1 MFFAQPVEVEPRPG
15 YKIWVKYADG
25 PEGEVDLSSLV
36 GRGPYSAWNDLDFF
50 NDVHIDS
57 EMGVI
62 AWSNDVDVSPDAIYL
77 ELTGLPFGQVFTWM
91 QKPPTIGWML
101 EENESSDGAMPELV
115 EVKPGEGYRV
125 WLCYNDGV
133 SGELDLSY
141 LAGKGVFKSWA
152 DRAFFEQVSVGE
164 GGEISWPNEIDID
177 PFKLYMDLTGKTV
190 DDLFPGWGQGCKG
203 DA

>member
-25 PEGEVDLSSLV
+25 PEGEVDLSGLV

-62 AWSNDVDVSPDAIYL
+62 AGSNDVDISPDAIYL

-101 EENESSDGAMPELV
+101 EENEAPEGAYARIGRSETRR
-115 EVKPGEGYRV
+115 RV
-125 WLCYNDGV
+125 PSLALLQRWGIRGV
-133 SGELDLSY
+133 GSFLSGRQ
-141 LAGKGVFKSWA
+141 GVFKSWA

-164 GGEISWPNEIDID
+164 GGEIS
-177 PFKLYMDLTGKTV
+177 LA
-190 DDLFPGWGQGCKG
+190 Q
-203 DA
+203 